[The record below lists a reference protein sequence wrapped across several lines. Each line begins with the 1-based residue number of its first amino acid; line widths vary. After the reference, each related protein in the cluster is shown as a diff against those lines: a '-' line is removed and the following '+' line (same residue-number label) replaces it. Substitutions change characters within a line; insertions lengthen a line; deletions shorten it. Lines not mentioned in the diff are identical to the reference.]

1 MSVDGTEYGYVLRWI
16 IPHIYGGHS
25 HTLCGIIPTCSYDSG
40 LMFISIRIP
49 SGYENN
55 IPLLS
60 ESVGNEA
67 QWILS
72 HGYLITYLSFF
83 NYVFYFNMP

>member
-1 MSVDGTEYGYVLRWI
+1 MAGILAHCAVL
-16 IPHIYGGHS
+16 S
-25 HTLCGIIPTCSYDSG
+25 PTFSYDSG
-40 LMFISIRIP
+40 VMFISITIP
-49 SGYENN
+49 NGYENN

-72 HGYLITYLSFF
+72 H
-83 NYVFYFNMP
+83 